1 MKNKKAILF
10 IGIIISIISFLL
22 TFMYYKSNNRL
33 TIYTSDNS
41 YAYKYAK
48 KNMIN
53 TYNVSDSH
61 YKYFHRVWEDFKFK
75 DENDGLIITKY
86 EGASEELIIPSSY
99 NNKKIIKIE
108 KDALPSNV
116 KSIFLPDSIETIET
130 SDYSDIEILCYKGNK
145 CDELK
150 ENKKLKV
157 HVLDDNDRY
166 VLDEKDL
173 EFTYDIINDN
183 EIELTNYLSDDEIV
197 VIPEKI
203 NGLKVTTLSF
213 DGEGITSIFIPETV
227 KSISGNITSKMFNK
241 CLITSIIIIV
251 LSLIVYCLSIL
262 LTKTYELIDKVYI
275 YSTSVI
281 YLIIVNCFVYIM
293 HNNPFGSTKYLIYIL
308 ICSIIYLIV
317 SYILNIIIKNNKK
330 FNKDIKNKNNF
341 IKEVTLILQDY
352 DLPELREI
360 SDMIKY
366 SDPVS
371 IDEVAEIEQNIK
383 DEIKS
388 INADNLQQKIAKL
401 KKLITKR
408 NTIIKNNK

>member
-1 MKNKKAILF
+1 M
-10 IGIIISIISFLL
+10 
-22 TFMYYKSNNRL
+22 
-33 TIYTSDNS
+33 
-41 YAYKYAK
+41 
-48 KNMIN
+48 
-53 TYNVSDSH
+53 
-61 YKYFHRVWEDFKFK
+61 
-75 DENDGLIITKY
+75 
-86 EGASEELIIPSSY
+86 
-99 NNKKIIKIE
+99 
-108 KDALPSNV
+108 
-116 KSIFLPDSIETIET
+116 
-130 SDYSDIEILCYKGNK
+130 
-145 CDELK
+145 
-150 ENKKLKV
+150 
-157 HVLDDNDRY
+157 
-166 VLDEKDL
+166 
-173 EFTYDIINDN
+173 
-183 EIELTNYLSDDEIV
+183 
-197 VIPEKI
+197 
-203 NGLKVTTLSF
+203 
-213 DGEGITSIFIPETV
+213 
-227 KSISGNITSKMFNK
+227 
-241 CLITSIIIIV
+241 
-251 LSLIVYCLSIL
+251 
-262 LTKTYELIDKVYI
+262 TKTYELIDKVYI